1 VAETLSFD
9 GGLAAFPLP
18 GVRAR
23 PSPRAARRAPA
34 RGADLHAGSRAV
46 TEDAGGPRPEATVAE
61 AAVAEALAAEGGTTA
76 GHAAPPADEEA
87 LVERARDGDSGA
99 FDELVRRYMARAFRV
114 AYRLLGHREDAEDLV
129 QDAFVRAL
137 EKLDTFERGRPFAP
151 WFFRLLT
158 NRGLNARKSRA
169 LRQTSAVPDEAAAPG
184 ESPAESAE
192 RADVRERLRAAL
204 EGLPPKQRVVVQM
217 FEVEG
222 RSSAEIAAALGMAE
236 GTVRWHAHQARK
248 VLRAALA
255 PLQQSEER

>member
-1 VAETLSFD
+1 MADTLSYD
-9 GGLAAFPLP
+9 GGFAAFPLP
-18 GVRAR
+18 GARAR
-23 PSPRAARRAPA
+23 PTPRGARRDRD
-34 RGADLHAGSRAV
+34 RGADVHRGVPALPAV
-46 TEDAGGPRPEATVAE
+46 VEDDAGPRADEAIAD
-61 AAVAEALAAEGGTTA
+61 AAGTD
-76 GHAAPPADEEA
+76 HAAPPDEAA
-87 LVERARDGDSGA
+87 LVERARAGDASA
-99 FDELVRRYMARAFRV
+99 FDELVRRYMARAFRI

-137 EKLDTFERGRPFAP
+137 EKIDTFERGRPFAP

-158 NRGLNARKSRA
+158 NRGLNARKARA
-169 LRQTSAVPDEAAAPG
+169 LRQTAAVPEEAASPG
-184 ESPAESAE
+184 ESPLASAE
-192 RADVRERLRAAL
+192 RADLRERLRAAL
-204 EGLPPKQRVVVQM
+204 EGLPAKQRLVVQM